1 MTRAARYQ
9 PRHLAPP
16 WEPGWGEQYGG
27 LRSDQFV
34 DFWRDL
40 QDVPGARV
48 MPSPDSARTRPPIN
62 DTTED
67 D

>member
-1 MTRAARYQ
+1 MTDYWP
-9 PRHLAPP
+9 PRHRA
-16 WEPGWGEQYGG
+16 WPGVHAWWPD
-27 LRSDQFV
+27 RAV

-48 MPSPDSARTRPPIN
+48 MPSQDSARTRPPN